1 MKTSNPRTE
10 RERQRRNEC
19 KKSILLAA
27 ESLII
32 RRGLNAVTMDD
43 VACEAQFSKATLYR
57 YFRDKGELI
66 FEILIHYYDEII
78 ETMTNAMTAPISA
91 GEKIR
96 LTIRRALQ
104 TYKDKE
110 NISRALMMDRSVLK
124 VMKIMVAGEPR
135 PSSSTANS
143 FFHHIMVQRQKTL
156 DMGQRILAEGMAS
169 GEFRKVDIEGTSAL
183 LEAVLQ
189 GYFHCRLWAQKK
201 TTLRA
206 ETERIY
212 DFIMRGIEDKDT
224 RRKGELT

>member
-43 VACEAQFSKATLYR
+43 VAREAQFSKATLYR

-143 FFHHIMVQRQKTL
+143 FFHHIMVQR
-156 DMGQRILAEGMAS
+156 ILAEGMAS